1 MRATGRQDMRSD
13 FVQVGSGR
21 LQYFEHGGGPETV
34 VLVHGYT
41 ASARIWRATQE
52 RLDPARFRVLA
63 FNNRGAGD
71 SDRSSD
77 ETDYT
82 VEAFARDLMGAVA
95 TLGLDHFHLVGHSM
109 GGGTVARFAIDHPA
123 LLKSLVLL
131 DPAPLASRPA
141 LAPGWEDEVRARYK
155 SGEAT
160 RSASGFAAPPTRH
173 ETLPEHYRR
182 ELSEDVARTPLE
194 RLIGSRRSMASLDLR
209 PRLSELS
216 LPTLV
221 IGGDLD
227 TTVGVPH
234 ILAEYLAL
242 PEANRFLHI
251 YHRAGHSPNIDLPGE
266 MSTLLTEFFT
276 VTVPGLAR

>member
-1 MRATGRQDMRSD
+1 MQSD
-13 FVQVGSGR
+13 FVQADGVR
-21 LQYFEHGGGPETV
+21 LQYFEHGAGPDTV

-71 SDRSSD
+71 SDRSVD
-77 ETDYT
+77 EADYT
-82 VEAFARDLMGAVA
+82 VEAFARDLSGAVS
-95 TLGLDHFHLVGHSM
+95 TLGLRDFHLVGHSM
-109 GGGTVARFAIDHPA
+109 GGATVSRFALDHQA

-131 DPAPLASRPA
+131 DPAPLAARPT
-141 LAPGWEDEVRARYK
+141 LTPGWEDEIRARFRT
-155 SGEAT
+155 GEAT
-160 RSASGFAAPPTRH
+160 RSASGAAAPSTRH

-209 PRLSELS
+209 SRLGEIRV
-216 LPTLV
+216 PALV

-242 PEANRFLHI
+242 PEGSRFLHI
-251 YHRAGHSPNIDLPGE
+251 YHRVGHSPNIDLPGE
-266 MSTLLTEFFT
+266 MATLLTEFFS
-276 VTVPGLAR
+276 VTVPGLARP